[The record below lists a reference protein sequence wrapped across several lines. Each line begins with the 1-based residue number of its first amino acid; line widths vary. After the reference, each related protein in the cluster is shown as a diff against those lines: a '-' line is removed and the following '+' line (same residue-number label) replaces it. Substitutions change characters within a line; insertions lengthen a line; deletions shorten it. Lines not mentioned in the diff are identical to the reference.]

1 MVGTNEFQILV
12 IHKFN
17 FVLVNTVL
25 KSALCQLGM
34 VEVMVECAD
43 SDFLTQKVTSKNFFI
58 EEKSLHGNEYT

>member
-1 MVGTNEFQILV
+1 MVDTDEFQILV
-12 IHKFN
+12 IHKVN

-34 VEVMVECAD
+34 VELMVEHAD

-58 EEKSLHGNEYT
+58 KEKSSHGNEYT

>member
-1 MVGTNEFQILV
+1 MVGTDEFQILV

-34 VEVMVECAD
+34 VELMVEHAD

-58 EEKSLHGNEYT
+58 EEKSSQGNEYT